1 MMLFQICHKS
11 IAPFDFHNDYAW
23 YPCAWEELRTDY
35 WLRVSFTDPVV
46 ATAVIIHLGADG
58 IYQNS
63 EPKRVSVSLIGP
75 DGVIHTQ
82 PAKDVAVSCR

>member
-1 MMLFQICHKS
+1 MILLQICHKS
-11 IAPFDFHNDYAW
+11 VAPFDRFHNYAW
-23 YPCAWEELRTDY
+23 YPCDWVELRTDY
-35 WLRVSFTDPVV
+35 WLRVSFNDAVV
-46 ATAVIIHLGADG
+46 ATAIIIHLGADG

-75 DGVIHTQ
+75 DGVKHTQ